1 MAHVCAGE
9 AYFDP
14 TVSAGEVPGRS
25 AKLLETEL
33 SIAEVRKALSHLRKG
48 WEEVQM
54 DPRSRP
60 LYLSNALSLSA
71 THKVRM
77 ESFALHFVLAHHQ
90 KRHNGTAAESEKR

>member
-1 MAHVCAGE
+1 MTHVCVQETFLA
-9 AYFDP
+9 A
-14 TVSAGEVPGRS
+14 TQSTTEVPS
-25 AKLLETEL
+25 TKLLETEL

-48 WEEVQM
+48 WEEMQVE
-54 DPRSRP
+54 PWSKP

-90 KRHNGTAAESEKR
+90 KRHNGTAASETEKR